1 MKVIAF
7 NGSARPQ
14 GNTYTMLEQVA
25 EPLREK
31 GIDVEV
37 IHIGNAFLGCK
48 ACSQCAKMKNEQCS
62 IEDSLNDWIRLAKE
76 ADGMLLGS
84 PVYFC
89 GISGGM
95 KAFLDRMFYVSG
107 SNGNLFRH
115 KVGAS
120 VVAARRSGGVATF
133 DQLNH
138 YLLYSEMLV
147 PGSNYWNVGHGAA
160 RGEAAQDLESCQIMR
175 VLGENM
181 AWLLQVVAAG
191 QESVVKPAQQQ
202 KAYMN
207 FIRS

>member
-1 MKVIAF
+1 MKVIGF

-14 GNTYTMLEQVA
+14 GNTYTLLEQVA

-31 GIDVEV
+31 GIDVEIV
-37 IHIGNAFLGCK
+37 HVGNAVMGCK
-48 ACSQCAKMKNEQCS
+48 ACGICGKTKNEQCS
-62 IEDSLNDWIRLAKE
+62 IDDSLNGWIQSAKK
-76 ADGMLLGS
+76 ADGILLGS
-84 PVYFC
+84 PVYFS
-89 GISGGM
+89 GIAGGM

-120 VVAARRSGGVATF
+120 VVAVRRSGGVTTF

-138 YLLYSEMLV
+138 YLLYSEMLI

-160 RGEAAQDLESCQIMR
+160 RGEVAQDLEGGQIMK

-191 QESVVKPAQQQ
+191 KESVVMPEQRQ
-202 KAYMN
+202 KMYMN
-207 FIRS
+207 FIR